1 MRRLYWI
8 NVSGSRRQ
16 EGGDGSAGSDI
27 GAATVVLIKNRL
39 DLLSQNSSDFTMA
52 DGGDSWEDLTEEQ
65 LDDQVAVFVKAK
77 AEADEAAAAA
87 AAAAAAEQ
95 ATEQAAA
102 ATRYAGT
109 TISLPTLPLFLPPP
123 PCYCCK

>member
-1 MRRLYWI
+1 
-8 NVSGSRRQ
+8 
-16 EGGDGSAGSDI
+16 
-27 GAATVVLIKNRL
+27 
-39 DLLSQNSSDFTMA
+39 MA

-87 AAAAAAEQ
+87 AAAAAAQQ

-109 TISLPTLPLFLPPP
+109 TISFPTLPLFLPPP